1 MKIFMNIIQVIT
13 IIVLSMLIYIVVDYK
28 IDIWSSGMWHFKKS
42 FLKEHDPALI
52 REVFK
57 EELKENYTGDIE
69 KDFDSFLISL
79 IMEEIN
85 KKEAEN
91 LRIYNAFVSEE
102 EMSTYQESGLQEVRE
117 IYGESLNENIYYIHI
132 TKFHTKESFKNLQKY
147 IPEMK
152 SHENIIVD
160 LRNNTGG
167 YFDSLREISDLF
179 LRENEFV
186 YAHIKK
192 NGQVIEEYY
201 SKGERELNFSNTVIL
216 TNENTASVSE
226 LFILILKN
234 HLDNVYVIGTPTRGK
249 GVVWSISRFKD
260 GSGYRFISDIMVGP
274 EGSQIPEGGI
284 IPDIIIEDEE
294 KQLMEA
300 VDYINSLITQE
311 NRLPVSLSLCI
322 VPLC

>member
-1 MKIFMNIIQVIT
+1 
-13 IIVLSMLIYIVVDYK
+13 
-28 IDIWSSGMWHFKKS
+28 
-42 FLKEHDPALI
+42 
-52 REVFK
+52 
-57 EELKENYTGDIE
+57 
-69 KDFDSFLISL
+69 
-79 IMEEIN
+79 MEEIN

-160 LRNNTGG
+160 FRNNTGG
-167 YFDSLREISDLF
+167 YFDSLRE
-179 LRENEFV
+179 
-186 YAHIKK
+186 
-192 NGQVIEEYY
+192 
-201 SKGERELNFSNTVIL
+201 
-216 TNENTASVSE
+216 
-226 LFILILKN
+226 
-234 HLDNVYVIGTPTRGK
+234 
-249 GVVWSISRFKD
+249 
-260 GSGYRFISDIMVGP
+260 ISDIMVGP

-284 IPDIIIEDEE
+284 IPDIIVEDKE

>member
-167 YFDSLREISDLF
+167 YFDSLREISD
-179 LRENEFV
+179 
-186 YAHIKK
+186 
-192 NGQVIEEYY
+192 
-201 SKGERELNFSNTVIL
+201 
-216 TNENTASVSE
+216 
-226 LFILILKN
+226 
-234 HLDNVYVIGTPTRGK
+234 
-249 GVVWSISRFKD
+249 
-260 GSGYRFISDIMVGP
+260 IMVGP

-284 IPDIIIEDEE
+284 IPDIIVEDEE